1 MDDPKE
7 PSNVD
12 DLLKGLSRSK
22 KKRSS
27 RPILRMDSAND
38 LYVLNAMKIARRK
51 ERLTKWG
58 RSMTFRYKT
67 FEKKFSLLDPN
78 LTNKLKADVFKS
90 IMRRVGAQ
98 SEKTLNELVIFLDP
112 MKTGRVNYKNFLE
125 LIAPEVTRR
134 SHDKEIS
141 EYALAK
147 MSPVLARCPALL
159 KSNPLREK
167 KQHKETSVVEYENI
181 LSNGMRHRMTKRRLI
196 DPQKRR
202 RDFDL
207 FLMKHNTT
215 SET

>member
-1 MDDPKE
+1 MRSLPAY
-7 PSNVD
+7 STQN
-12 DLLKGLSRSK
+12 SK
-22 KKRSS
+22 KPKK
-27 RPILRMDSAND
+27 IDSAND
-38 LYVLNAMKIARRK
+38 LYIHNALKIERRK
-51 ERLTKWG
+51 ERLRKWG
-58 RSMTFRYKT
+58 RSMSFRYQT
-67 FEKKFSLLDPN
+67 FQKKFSLLDPN
-78 LTNKLKADVFKS
+78 LTNKLKVDVFKS

-98 SEKTLNELVIFLDP
+98 SESTLEQLVAFLDP
-112 MKTGRVNYKNFLE
+112 TKTNLVNYKKFLE
-125 LIAPEVTRR
+125 LIAPDVPKL

-167 KQHKETSVVEYENI
+167 KQHKETSVVEYESI

-196 DPQKRR
+196 DAQKRR